1 MPRIT
6 PAARRALAE
15 QRKTQILTAAAHV
28 FATKGFERA
37 TISDIARQARISEG
51 SIYNYFKNKSDLL
64 VSIPRH
70 VVEPPV
76 EFVNASARMVGN
88 AETGAPDRMLT
99 EIAQNLVSTIR
110 QNVPV
115 FRILVSA
122 LPHMKQSTR
131 EMYLDQVVLY
141 ATGALEH
148 YFQDQVRQGVFRK
161 ECRPRILARAFVGM
175 FFPFV
180 MLREVLEVDENVAWD
195 YDQVIAEAV
204 RLFLRGVLAE
214 PAERKAQ

>member
-1 MPRIT
+1 MPKIT
-6 PAARRALAE
+6 PAARRVLAE

-28 FATKGFERA
+28 FAAKGFERA

-76 EFVNASARMVGN
+76 EFVNASTKMVGD
-88 AETGAPDRMLT
+88 AGKGAPDQMLT
-99 EIAQNLVSTIR
+99 EIARNLVSTIR
-110 QNVPV
+110 QNAPV

-122 LPHMKQSTR
+122 LPRMKQSTR
-131 EMYLDQVVLY
+131 EKYLEQVVLY

-148 YFQDQVRQGVFRK
+148 YFQDQIKQGVFRK

-175 FFPFV
+175 FFPFIMV
-180 MLREVLEVDENVAWD
+180 REVLEIEEDAAWD

-204 RLFLRGVLAE
+204 WLFLRGVMAE